1 MSAHSFRVLLIRL
14 GKLLPFIITFL
25 VSISYIESA
34 WALATNSLA
43 EFDGEVVLYK
53 PISWFIASCFEYN
66 IYVLGLVV
74 VISLAVETCIW
85 NKLAIL
91 YLMAQLLEKEWLQYV
106 ELDELNAYILIVIN
120 IFLSLLLVYKG
131 LKSANNL

>member
-43 EFDGEVVLYK
+43 EFNGEVVLYK

-66 IYVLGLVV
+66 IYVLGLVI

-91 YLMAQLLEKEWLQYV
+91 YLMAQLLEKEWLQHV
-106 ELDELNAYILIVIN
+106 ELDEFNAYILIATN

>member
-14 GKLLPFIITFL
+14 GKSLPFIITFL

-43 EFDGEVVLYK
+43 EFNGEVVLYK
-53 PISWFIASCFEYN
+53 PISWFIASYFEYN
-66 IYVLGLVV
+66 IYILGLVV

-91 YLMAQLLEKEWLQYV
+91 YLIVQLVEKEWLKHV
-106 ELDELNAYILIVIN
+106 VLDESVAHLLIAIN
-120 IFLSLLLVYKG
+120 ILASLFLVYKG

>member
-43 EFDGEVVLYK
+43 EFNGEVVLYK

-91 YLMAQLLEKEWLQYV
+91 YLIAQLLEKEWLQHI
-106 ELDELNAYILIVIN
+106 ELDELNAYILIAIN
-120 IFLSLLLVYKG
+120 ILVSLLLVYKG